1 MGEIIKKYK
10 GFSLI
15 ELLIALFISSVMAA
29 AIFNLFIA
37 QNKSFSIQ
45 DQVTE
50 MQQNMRAALNL
61 MVKEIRMAGYDPTGK
76 AGAGIVKANPDHIVF
91 TMDLNSDANCNDF
104 NEYITYSLYTP
115 GDGIRKLGRKG
126 KKSEHNAPVAENM
139 EALGFAYAFDSN
151 GDGLL
156 DTDGPHIIWAIDKG
170 GKWFDLDTNDDGNID
185 SGDNITNGE
194 KTGIS
199 VRLEDIRAVR
209 IWLLI
214 RSRKSEDGF
223 TNTKTYVVGNQL
235 IRPDTDKSSKNDHVR
250 MRLVETIVRLRNMAL
265 RKG

>member
-1 MGEIIKKYK
+1 MREKIKKDR

-50 MQQNMRAALNL
+50 MQQNIRAALNL

-76 AGAGIVKANPDHIVF
+76 AGAGIVTANPDHIAF
-91 TMDLNSDANCNDF
+91 TMDLNSDANCSDF

-115 GDGIRKLGRKG
+115 GDRIKKLGRKG
-126 KKSEHNAPVAENM
+126 KKSEHNAPVAEHM

-151 GDGLL
+151 GDRLL

-170 GKWFDLDTNDDGNID
+170 GIWFDLDTNDDGKID
-185 SGDNITNGE
+185 SGDNVTIGE
-194 KTGIS
+194 ETGIS

-214 RSRKSEDGF
+214 RSRKSEDSF
-223 TNTKTYVVGNQL
+223 TNTKTYVVGNQI
-235 IRPDTDKSSKNDHVR
+235 IRPDSDTKNDHVR
-250 MRLVETIVRLRNMAL
+250 MRLVETIVRLRNIAL

>member
-1 MGEIIKKYK
+1 MSKQIGKNR
-10 GFSLI
+10 GFSLV
-15 ELLIALFISSVMAA
+15 ELLIALFISSVMAV

-37 QNKSFSIQ
+37 QNKSFSVQ

-50 MQQNMRAALNL
+50 MQQNIRAALSI

-76 AGAGIVKANPDHIVF
+76 AGAGIVTANPDSIAF
-91 TMDLNSDANCNDF
+91 TMDLNRDANCNDF
-104 NEYITYSLYTP
+104 NEYITYSLYASD
-115 GDGIRKLGRKG
+115 DGIRKLGRKA
-126 KKSEHNAPVAENM
+126 KKREHNAPVAEYI

-156 DTDGPHIIWAIDKG
+156 DMDGPHIIWAVAKG
-170 GKWFDLDTNDDGNID
+170 GIWFDLDTNDDGRID
-185 SGDNITNGE
+185 SGDNVTIGE

-199 VRLEDIRAVR
+199 ARLEDIRAVH

-214 RSRKSEDGF
+214 RSRKSEDGYD
-223 TNTKTYVVGNQL
+223 NTKAYVVGNQL
-235 IRPDTDKSSKNDHVR
+235 IRPDSDTDSKNDHAR

-265 RKG
+265 KKG